1 MGTKENTTDIAFYKL
16 MEDVYTQRFRIRTLI
31 LKRILKHMLSKIK
44 EECTIYFLMDVIK
57 ENRQ

>member
-44 EECTIYFLMDVIK
+44 EECTIYFLIDVIK

>member
-31 LKRILKHMLSKIK
+31 LKRILKHMLAKIK

>member
-1 MGTKENTTDIAFYKL
+1 METKENTTDIAFYKL

-31 LKRILKHMLSKIK
+31 LKRILKHMLSKIR

-57 ENRQ
+57 ESRS